1 MPFPGDFSCTDG
13 DTTCVTSSSIGIDWH
28 VPCSI
33 IPIIQDN
40 DNTSV
45 RTMGHRET
53 TLLWLRDSLEHLT
66 NTQQQLEWSEEREAV
81 RLLTETMLRDLER
94 CRRLVESLHHKALQV
109 A

>member
-1 MPFPGDFSCTDG
+1 
-13 DTTCVTSSSIGIDWH
+13 
-28 VPCSI
+28 
-33 IPIIQDN
+33 
-40 DNTSV
+40 
-45 RTMGHRET
+45 MGHRET

-94 CRRLVESLHHKALQV
+94 CRRLVESLRHKTLQV

>member
-1 MPFPGDFSCTDG
+1 
-13 DTTCVTSSSIGIDWH
+13 
-28 VPCSI
+28 
-33 IPIIQDN
+33 
-40 DNTSV
+40 
-45 RTMGHRET
+45 MGHRET